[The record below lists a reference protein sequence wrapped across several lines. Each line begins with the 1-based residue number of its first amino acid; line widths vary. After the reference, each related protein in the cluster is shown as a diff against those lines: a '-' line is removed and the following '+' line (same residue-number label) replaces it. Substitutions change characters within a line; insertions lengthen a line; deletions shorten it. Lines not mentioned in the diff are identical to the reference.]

1 MNLYGRGA
9 SSVALTS
16 VAIAASTPSSAS
28 NDSTRSGPQWWAS
41 SS

>member
-9 SSVALTS
+9 SSVALMS
-16 VAIAASTPSSAS
+16 VAIARSTPSSAS